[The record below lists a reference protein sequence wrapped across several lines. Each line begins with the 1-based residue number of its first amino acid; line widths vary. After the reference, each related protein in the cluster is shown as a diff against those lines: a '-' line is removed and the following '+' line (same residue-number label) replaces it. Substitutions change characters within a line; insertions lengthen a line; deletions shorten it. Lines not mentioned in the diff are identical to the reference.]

1 MRDVDRSWGLLVQ
14 DHSRL
19 FYSGITDPLENLQKT
34 GGEKQKEEGKQGGG
48 KQWGLQERGG
58 PCDLENPSSICRQ
71 LFPLKQ
77 SPEGLHDQS
86 STPLPNV

>member
-19 FYSGITDPLENLQKT
+19 FYSGITDPLENLQRT

-48 KQWGLQERGG
+48 KQWGL
-58 PCDLENPSSICRQ
+58 
-71 LFPLKQ
+71 
-77 SPEGLHDQS
+77 
-86 STPLPNV
+86 